1 MSQDEFEY
9 GIIYESSSEE
19 ENVAMETEERTQQ
32 LASCEIMG
40 EAVEVKHSDE
50 NQKQSWANL
59 WQKKNPVQKKETK
72 KTCHLPVTSSSKLP
86 LTGKDSCSSDALSS
100 QQQQKRKTKSK
111 HSVGWKQEYLL
122 DPLFCEWIHYDAE
135 TNTIT
140 CSICQKHPQHTV
152 SIGMNKNYIVGVDAE
167 GIRRDSLRKHCN
179 SNGHTKAL
187 KNEASLNNPNENLEA
202 AVQKMN
208 EKQLQDFKTFFDT
221 AHAMCKRERPITD
234 YPKELDYLTRN
245 STRKFEVNRYRTRES
260 GKDFIVSM
268 GEDITAEIVAHI
280 KACGF
285 FSLMIDKGSDRSGE
299 KATDIYIRSVKEFK
313 AFTSFLCIVPVTRNA
328 TADNILFIVDKGFR
342 DLGFPEWKDYLVGFG
357 CDGAA
362 VNTGVRRGIG
372 TQLKQEKPHVL
383 TIHCAGH
390 RLQLGCKDVFA
401 NHEDFQS
408 LKTGANCLY
417 NFYFWYPNNWL
428 GLTNTASSL
437 TPQRTAT
444 KPPKLEGPKMDCFHS
459 TSFNCFFVSMGYCC
473 QTSTPGCCKPSCC
486 CT

>member
-1 MSQDEFEY
+1 
-9 GIIYESSSEE
+9 
-19 ENVAMETEERTQQ
+19 
-32 LASCEIMG
+32 
-40 EAVEVKHSDE
+40 
-50 NQKQSWANL
+50 
-59 WQKKNPVQKKETK
+59 
-72 KTCHLPVTSSSKLP
+72 
-86 LTGKDSCSSDALSS
+86 
-100 QQQQKRKTKSK
+100 
-111 HSVGWKQEYLL
+111 
-122 DPLFCEWIHYDAE
+122 
-135 TNTIT
+135 
-140 CSICQKHPQHTV
+140 
-152 SIGMNKNYIVGVDAE
+152 
-167 GIRRDSLRKHCN
+167 
-179 SNGHTKAL
+179 
-187 KNEASLNNPNENLEA
+187 
-202 AVQKMN
+202 MN

-245 STRKFEVNRYRTRES
+245 STRKFEVNRYRTHES
-260 GKDFIVSM
+260 GKDFNVSM

-280 KACGF
+280 KACGV
-285 FSLMIDKGSDRSGE
+285 FSLMIDEGSDRSGE
-299 KATDIYIRSVKEFK
+299 KATGIYIRSVKEFK

-417 NFYFWYPNNWL
+417 NFYFWHPNNWL

-437 TPQRTAT
+437 TPPRTAT
-444 KPPKLEGPKMDCFHS
+444 KPPKFEGPRWIAFTLQALTVFFCLNGILLSNIYARLLQTQLLLHVTTKLQKHQGFLVCFYFHVLFYFLLTCLTYYTSFSGLS
-459 TSFNCFFVSMGYCC
+459 TSRLYTAE
-473 QTSTPGCCKPSCC
+473 Q
-486 CT
+486 